1 MSIKKQNISSVKRH
15 QETLYTFV
23 VWPAIANVHKTSG
36 YLFIKHFIVHEV
48 ALNNFDMGGTA
59 FTVTN
64 ERLNLVDFTIPI
76 MDINTIILA
85 KIPKLNENI
94 YSFLSPFSCETW
106 IGILLSFISSI
117 ILLSLML
124 RWMIDSSC
132 IVCIYFLC

>member
-1 MSIKKQNISSVKRH
+1 
-15 QETLYTFV
+15 
-23 VWPAIANVHKTSG
+23 
-36 YLFIKHFIVHEV
+36 
-48 ALNNFDMGGTA
+48 MGGTA

-94 YSFLSPFSCETW
+94 YSFLSPFSSETW

-124 RWMIDSSC
+124 R
-132 IVCIYFLC
+132 